1 MGEHE
6 EEEEEEE
13 KEEGGGGGGRD
24 RLSEGGWAMEGA
36 AMRITAAP
44 HQEQRISALL
54 VLAWRLSHAAGRE
67 CLLRG
72 KAVIMNVRGADGSS
86 PIGGPVMPGG
96 QQVQP
101 QRCTAAP

>member
-13 KEEGGGGGGRD
+13 EEEGGGGGGRD

-54 VLAWRLSHAAGRE
+54 LAWRLSHAAGRE

>member
-54 VLAWRLSHAAGRE
+54 LAWRLSHAAG
-67 CLLRG
+67 L
-72 KAVIMNVRGADGSS
+72 VIM
-86 PIGGPVMPGG
+86 MH
-96 QQVQP
+96 
-101 QRCTAAP
+101 